1 MLSAGVGDVFGFG
14 ITVDELLQGQQG
26 LQGALLVARHVGDLV
41 VVRHRHDVL
50 RVRRVRGGRVQL
62 QIALRGVDGVL
73 VVLALEMGIGGHEQ
87 GFARPIR
94 IRILLLELAELLG
107 GALVVALLHATETL
121 VVELPGGHLRNDLH
135 LVALGLV
142 ERVERRQRIASAEQK
157 GAGQQRDRANRNCR
171 ARKSDLSD
179 LRIQNRIAATAE
191 IRPRLVG
198 QHACRS
204 FAPDGRSIAAR
215 FAGSL
220 S

>member
-1 MLSAGVGDVFGFG
+1 MRLAGVGDVFGFR
-14 ITVDELLQGQQG
+14 IAVDELLQGQQR

-142 ERVERRQRIASAEQK
+142 ERVERRQRIASAEQE
-157 GAGQQRDRANRNCR
+157 GAGQA
-171 ARKSDLSD
+171 ARPCAPELSRSQVGSFRLAHSKSDRGNSRD
-179 LRIQNRIAATAE
+179 SSAR
-191 IRPRLVG
+191 
-198 QHACRS
+198 
-204 FAPDGRSIAAR
+204 GRSTC
-215 FAGSL
+215 L
-220 S
+220 SVLCPRRPLHRGPFCGLLS